1 MTPLDDLDPPTFQF
15 GRRRRERQA
24 QREAEKPEPAEE
36 APREAGEGE
45 GAAPADEDGLE
56 IPRFEQP
63 DDGPQITVSQP
74 GEEEPKPPL
83 WRRLPF
89 AEGETGARV
98 MVAIPWIIFAI
109 VIVAAGGPL
118 FMLALI
124 GLGVICLRE
133 FFRMVADFRPLA
145 VPAYIALTA
154 MVAAA
159 YFGGPFQILLFLAAS
174 VPLIYLFATRRSTL
188 EGATVAM
195 AMTLLGIAWFGIGF
209 SHALLL
215 RELPDHG

>member
-1 MTPLDDLDPPTFQF
+1 
-15 GRRRRERQA
+15 
-24 QREAEKPEPAEE
+24 
-36 APREAGEGE
+36 
-45 GAAPADEDGLE
+45 
-56 IPRFEQP
+56 
-63 DDGPQITVSQP
+63 
-74 GEEEPKPPL
+74 
-83 WRRLPF
+83 
-89 AEGETGARV
+89 
-98 MVAIPWIIFAI
+98 MVAIPWLIFAI

-133 FFRMVADFRPLA
+133 FFRMVADLRPLA

-188 EGATVAM
+188 EGATVAI

-215 RELPDHG
+215 RELPDHGAGLLIDVLVATFVGDTAAYGAGRLFGSRKITPR